1 MRSAFKWIISFII
14 FTASLFAS
22 GAPYSYSYTPKYVYS
37 NQVFPITILVKHYDP
52 KDPPNFEFDT
62 ISVMQPIESKPV
74 KVINK
79 QEAFYTFYFKA
90 DISDGGVTI
99 PALSIWNLDHTYSLN
114 SFFIKAKELDT
125 NATNFCGVLAS
136 NLRVNST
143 KVDTYDSSHNLITLS
158 LDATEANLEDM
169 HIPNVIDDGVENL
182 KRNGALAT
190 ANYYFII
197 PSKEKSIQFN
207 YFNTIKNRFINKTI
221 SFNNKKSSIDETNLA
236 PKELNFDKIK
246 KYTLIFLTALFT
258 LLYLKTRDFVYLL
271 FFIIFAGLLIYIFIP
286 KKSICVNEG
295 APLYILPTNNSNI
308 SLQIDKQ
315 LHTTVLHRYNNFN
328 KIEYKNSIS
337 GWIKDEDICKN

>member
-1 MRSAFKWIISFII
+1 MKRAFSWLIILIS
-14 FTASLFAS
+14 FTASLLAS
-22 GAPYSYSYTPKYVYS
+22 GAPYSYSYTPKNVYP

-62 ISVMQPIESKPV
+62 ISVTQPITSKPV

-79 QEAFYTFYFKA
+79 EEAFYTFYFKA
-90 DISDGGVTI
+90 NISDGGVTI

-114 SFFIKAKELDT
+114 SFFIKAKELDSNT
-125 NATNFCGVLAS
+125 TNFCGVLAS
-136 NLRVNST
+136 NLRVNSI
-143 KVDTYDSSHNLITLS
+143 KVDTYDSSHNLVTLS

-169 HIPNVIDDGVENL
+169 HIPNVIDDGIENL
-182 KRNGALAT
+182 KRDGALAT
-190 ANYYFII
+190 ANYYFIT
-197 PSKEKSIQFN
+197 PSSEKSIKFN
-207 YFNTIKNRFINKTI
+207 YFNTIKNRFINKEI
-221 SFNNKKSSIDETNLA
+221 SFINKKSSLDETNLT
-236 PKELNFDKIK
+236 PKELSFDKIK
-246 KYTLIFLTALFT
+246 KYTLIILTILFALF
-258 LLYLKTRDFVYLL
+258 YLKTRDLIYLL
-271 FFIIFAGLLIYIFIP
+271 FFIIFAAFLIYIFMP
-286 KKSICVNEG
+286 KKTICVNEG